1 MLILKRTRPR
11 LEKYKHISHNSFD
24 DFKMSMETHFPFSKQ
39 TVAVFFLSCAK
50 EWPQSSLCLW
60 YQFLLAH
67 ISFDTFHGLP
77 FYNITY
83 INDHQ
88 LRSFSS

>member
-1 MLILKRTRPR
+1 
-11 LEKYKHISHNSFD
+11 
-24 DFKMSMETHFPFSKQ
+24 MSVETHFPFSRQ
-39 TVAVFFLSCAK
+39 TAVIFSSCAK
-50 EWPQSSLCLW
+50 AWRQSSLCLW

-67 ISFDTFHGLP
+67 IYFDTFHSLP

-88 LRSFSS
+88 LT

>member
-1 MLILKRTRPR
+1 
-11 LEKYKHISHNSFD
+11 
-24 DFKMSMETHFPFSKQ
+24 MSVETHFPFSKQ
-39 TVAVFFLSCAK
+39 AVAVIFLSCAK

-60 YQFLLAH
+60 YQFLLAQ

-88 LRSFSS
+88 IT